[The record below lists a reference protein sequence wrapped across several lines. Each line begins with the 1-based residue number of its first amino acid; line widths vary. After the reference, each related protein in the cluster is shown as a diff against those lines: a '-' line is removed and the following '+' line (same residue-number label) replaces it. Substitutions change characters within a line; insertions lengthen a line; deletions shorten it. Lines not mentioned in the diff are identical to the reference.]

1 MPTSSQSSKKF
12 TLPLHIHIS
21 AIFVILVLVISGVQI
36 WITQTSM
43 NKVLLNA
50 NENLFERIA
59 GETRSN
65 MSYHFGPAFSIVDAY
80 SAGELVR
87 EVDPEQRFAFVPEL
101 VSLLRANRH
110 IFSLKAAF
118 PDGEWLAVVRLAD
131 DRMRTHL
138 GIDHSAEYAALNFN
152 TDTNKLEVRT
162 YSAHLALL
170 QSREMSSPLR
180 DPRKLDWFRTASLVH
195 AHVSKPYFMPVLSR
209 TGITIHRKAAN
220 GAVFGADILLDQV
233 SEVLRDSD
241 ENRDALRVLYDDDFN
256 VFAYSRPELFEVRDA
271 LRQSAPLKLGEIN
284 HPLISGTTNI
294 VEFGPQAKEINY
306 QGEKWVVK
314 VDKLRGTR
322 DQLFNLVM
330 AVKSE
335 QLLKDANIVAKRS
348 LIGSFFALLIALPCI
363 YYLSQWLARPI
374 RQATQKARA
383 IQHFNFDDGGQ
394 EHSRVTEIK
403 AMSDS
408 LTVMQATIKRF
419 LSLTNSMAKEN
430 DLERILE
437 LVCVE
442 TADATSANS
451 TYLYLLSK
459 DEKYL
464 EPKFIKLKTK
474 GIIDITT
481 QPRLPLD
488 EPRLAQDV
496 EVFFNQK
503 QPVYSKYYEARP
515 FVVKENETDN
525 LLFIPLIDRNKKVI
539 GGLGLGF
546 DEEHE
551 SQVLMDNKEYLET
564 LVAYASVT
572 IETQTMLADQRALLD
587 SFIQVMAGAIDTK
600 SPYTGNHCQRVPV
613 LTEMLTQAAQDSTKG
628 SFADFSMSKEQW
640 EELHIASW
648 LHDCGKV
655 TTPEHIIDKSTK
667 LETIYNRIHE
677 VRTRFEVL
685 KRDVELTTY
694 RAKFSG
700 QIDNQDLEAIR
711 LAQEELDK
719 EFALIAEINLGSE
732 FLDDDKVKRLETI
745 AQRTWQSTID
755 PRLGLSWEEL
765 ARYSDNPFV
774 EGKHVPV
781 LADNESHLVA
791 WEKAPLREERF
802 VLKAGEHQ
810 NNQGEMYN
818 LSIRKGTLNP
828 EERYI
833 INSHMIETLRM
844 LESLPFP
851 RHMKN
856 VPLLAGSHHEK
867 VDGTGYPLGLKA
879 SELPL
884 PARAMAIAD
893 VFEAL
898 TSCDRPYKKSKML
911 SEAIKIMS
919 FMVKDGHLDPALF
932 KLFLTSGVYRD
943 YAQAHIDSKQ
953 IDDVDISQYV
963 DELSY

>member
-1 MPTSSQSSKKF
+1 MPSNEKNNNKF
-12 TLPLHIHIS
+12 SLPLHLHIS
-21 AIFVILVLVISGVQI
+21 TIFVVLVLVICGVQI
-36 WITQTSM
+36 WITQTSLT
-43 NKVLLNA
+43 KVLLNA

-59 GETRSN
+59 GETRSK
-65 MSYHFGPAFSIVDAY
+65 MSFHFGPAFNIVDAY

-87 EVDPEQRFAFVPEL
+87 EVNPDLRFSFVPEL
-101 VSLLRANRH
+101 AAQLRANKH

-131 DRMRTHL
+131 DRMRAHL
-138 GIDHSAEYAALNFN
+138 GIGPNAEYAALNY
-152 TDTNKLEVRT
+152 DVVTNLLSIRT
-162 YSAHLALL
+162 YSAHLGLL
-170 QSREMSSPLR
+170 KSQTRENFMH
-180 DPRKLDWFRTASLVH
+180 DPRSMRWYRSSSSVTAQ
-195 AHVSKPYFMPVLSR
+195 VSKPYFMSILSR
-209 TGITIHRKAAN
+209 TGVTIHRRAAN
-220 GAVFGADILLDQV
+220 GTVFGADILLDQV
-233 SEVLRDSD
+233 SQVLRDSD
-241 ENRDALRVLYDDDFN
+241 ENRDAMRVLYDDEFN
-256 VFAYSRPELFEVRDA
+256 VYAYSQPELFEVRDA
-271 LRQSAPLKLGEIN
+271 LRQSTPLKLGEIS
-284 HPLISGTTNI
+284 HPLISNTSSV
-294 VEFGPQAKEINY
+294 VEFGTEAKEINY

-348 LIGSFFALLIALPCI
+348 LIGSFIALLIALPCI

-383 IQHFNFDDGGQ
+383 IQHFNFDDDNQ

-408 LTVMQATIKRF
+408 LTVMQSTIKRF

-464 EPKFIKLKTK
+464 DPKFIKLRTK
-474 GIIDITT
+474 GVIDVTT
-481 QPRLPLD
+481 QQRLPLD
-488 EPRLAQDV
+488 EPRLAEDV

-503 QPVYSKYYEARP
+503 QPIYSKYYEARP
-515 FVVKENETDN
+515 FVIKENETDN
-525 LLFIPLIDRNKKVI
+525 LLFIPLMDRSKKVI

-564 LVAYASVT
+564 LAAYASVT

-613 LTEMLTQAAQDSTKG
+613 LTEMLTQAAQDSTQG
-628 SFADFSMSKEQW
+628 AFADFSMNKEQW

-685 KRDVELTTY
+685 KRDAELNIY
-694 RAKFSG
+694 RAKSSG
-700 QIDNQDLEAIR
+700 QLDKQDLEAIR

-732 FLDDDKVKRLETI
+732 FLDDDKVTRLETI

-765 ARYSDNPFV
+765 ARYSDNSFV
-774 EGKHVPV
+774 EGQRVPL

-791 WEKAPLREERF
+791 WEKEPLREERF

-867 VDGTGYPLGLKA
+867 VDGTGYPLGLKV

-898 TSCDRPYKKSKML
+898 TSCDRPYKKAKML

-943 YAQAHIDSKQ
+943 YAQAHIDDKQ

-963 DELSY
+963 DQLSY